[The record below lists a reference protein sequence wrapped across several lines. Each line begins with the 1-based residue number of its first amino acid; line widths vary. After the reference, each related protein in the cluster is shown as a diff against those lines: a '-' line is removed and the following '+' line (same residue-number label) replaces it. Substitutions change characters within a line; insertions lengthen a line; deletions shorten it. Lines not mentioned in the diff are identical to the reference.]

1 MCPMHFSLG
10 NIVLH
15 VFFIHRIHQKW
26 LKILYRI
33 DLNWST
39 VLSLSLVF
47 SSTIGRSLPIL
58 KPFDFAFE
66 DEDLY
71 VSWCVVGENSIFD
84 IPLCFGIVAIKG
96 LSQHARYLYSS
107 VFSRQKVR
115 NIVMLS
121 RLKNLPSRAKSDIH
135 RMWWHLSPPLSIVM
149 VWVPDKT

>member
-1 MCPMHFSLG
+1 MRPMHFSLG

-71 VSWCVVGENSIFD
+71 ASWCVVGENSIFD
-84 IPLCFGIVAIKG
+84 IPLFLGIVAIKG